1 MCMPNAKT
9 SGASNMLDLIILLL
23 NTAYVCNICTTLN
36 FSNACE
42 SGIRDLAI
50 KGCVCFGV

>member
-9 SGASNMLDLIILLL
+9 SGASNMLDLIIFLL
-23 NTAYVCNICTTLN
+23 NIAYVCNSCTTLN

-42 SGIRDLAI
+42 SGI